1 LIEDLRLHPT
11 EDLEGHLVGP
21 TVGGGERLRG
31 GDEVPNPRGGG
42 ADMVDETDPVKAATA
57 SLCDVLLDGVT
68 SVGEGGMDV
77 GVGEEVRRG

>member
-1 LIEDLRLHPT
+1 
-11 EDLEGHLVGP
+11 
-21 TVGGGERLRG
+21 
-31 GDEVPNPRGGG
+31 
-42 ADMVDETDPVKAATA
+42 MVDETDPVKAATA